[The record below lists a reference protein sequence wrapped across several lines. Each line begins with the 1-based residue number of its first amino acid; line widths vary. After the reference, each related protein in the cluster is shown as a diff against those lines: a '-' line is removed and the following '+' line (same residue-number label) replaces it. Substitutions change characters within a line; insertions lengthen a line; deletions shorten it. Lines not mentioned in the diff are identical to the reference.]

1 MTDNDNGSVT
11 VIFIIKFLLVIVSCL
26 SGVRTAALG
35 MLTLQRSEHQKSEG
49 FDKQNLN
56 RALTLTTPGRG
67 SILKHY

>member
-1 MTDNDNGSVT
+1 MTMVSST

-26 SGVRTAALG
+26 SVRPAARG

-56 RALTLTTPGRG
+56 RALTLQ
-67 SILKHY
+67 LQAEALF